1 MHRGGILRT
10 GPTMKILVADDEP
23 EILTIVSKWLSR
35 NGHQV
40 LTASSPQRVLQFID
54 ANDFDVVLL
63 DLIMPGSSGI
73 HLISRIHERKPG
85 QNIIIMSV
93 IEDTRVAVLAAQEGI
108 DGYLTKPI
116 DFARLDELLRKIA

>member
-1 MHRGGILRT
+1 
-10 GPTMKILVADDEP
+10 MKILVADDEP

-35 NGHQV
+35 NGHRV
-40 LTASSPQRVLQFID
+40 LTATGPQRVLEFIA

-73 HLISRIHERKPG
+73 HLISRIHECKPE
-85 QNIIIMSV
+85 QSIIVMSA

-108 DGYLTKPI
+108 DGYLTKRI
-116 DFARLDELLRKIA
+116 DFGRLDKVLRGIA

>member
-1 MHRGGILRT
+1 
-10 GPTMKILVADDEP
+10 MKILVVDDEP

-35 NGHQV
+35 TGYQV
-40 LTASSPQRVLQFID
+40 LTTSDPQKALEFVQGRE
-54 ANDFDVVLL
+54 FDVVLL

-73 HLISRIHERKPG
+73 HLISRIRERKPK
-85 QNIIIMSV
+85 QRIIVMSV

-116 DFARLDELLRKIA
+116 DFNKLEELLSPIG